1 MIVYDPQIRISPGM
15 QTSII
20 SYIFLRVLF
29 TKVFIPERPY
39 SQQVLF
45 TTGFIPNRFYS
56 LFTIYTVSY
65 MIGFMKTF
73 KAEKKSNGKK
83 LVHVICAEFP
93 DAKPS
98 VILKALQNKDIRV
111 NGQKT
116 KTDDFVFIGDEISV
130 YVSDDLLFNKSD
142 SVKEKADGSPQTQ
155 TSSAD
160 AKSQTSSRS
169 STGKSTSSNDS
180 RPPYTVVYQDENILV
195 INKSPHIAVHPGE
208 STVGPTLIELIR
220 KDTNNSEITLCH
232 RIDMNT
238 GGLILLARNKKALA
252 GVIAALK
259 EDKIRKRYRLLVRG
273 IPDVGEPVVC
283 YDGIKMKEI
292 KSFLEK
298 PPGKADVYIHDEAK
312 EGDLD
317 ITTRYRILEIFKG
330 VGPQGEDVT
339 ELEAELVTGRTHQIR
354 AHFAHIGHPLL
365 GDGKYGRNAYNRHF
379 KGKSGKLTHQQL
391 FSTSLHFV
399 DIQKPVMLSYL
410 SNRIFKIKPDYDIEL

>member
-1 MIVYDPQIRISPGM
+1 
-15 QTSII
+15 
-20 SYIFLRVLF
+20 
-29 TKVFIPERPY
+29 
-39 SQQVLF
+39 
-45 TTGFIPNRFYS
+45 
-56 LFTIYTVSY
+56 

-73 KAEKKSNGKK
+73 KVEKKSNGKK

-98 VILKALQNKDIRV
+98 VVLRALQNKDIRV

-116 KTDDFVFIGDEISV
+116 KTDDLVFIGDEIAV
-130 YVSDDLLFNKSD
+130 YISDELLLNNNS
-142 SVKEKADGSPQTQ
+142 SIKETADGKPQTTDSQTGTAGLQSQANSSGHMSQSQTQ
-155 TSSAD
+155 TDDKLSQSASNR
-160 AKSQTSSRS
+160 AT
-169 STGKSTSSNDS
+169 STSSSATRRSASSHDS

-220 KDTNNSEITLCH
+220 RDTNNSEITLCH

-273 IPDVGEPVVC
+273 IPDVGDPIVC

-312 EGDLD
+312 EGDLE
-317 ITTRYRILEIFKG
+317 IITRYRILEIFKG

-365 GDGKYGRNAYNRHF
+365 GDGKYGRNAYNKHF
-379 KGKSGKLTHQQL
+379 KGKNGKLTHQQL

>member
-1 MIVYDPQIRISPGM
+1 
-15 QTSII
+15 
-20 SYIFLRVLF
+20 
-29 TKVFIPERPY
+29 
-39 SQQVLF
+39 
-45 TTGFIPNRFYS
+45 
-56 LFTIYTVSY
+56 

-73 KAEKKSNGKK
+73 IIEKKSNGKK
-83 LVHVICAEFP
+83 LVHAICAEFP

-98 VILKALQNKDIRV
+98 IILKALQNKDIRV
-111 NGQKT
+111 NGQKI
-116 KTDDFVFIGDEISV
+116 KTDDPVFIGDEISV
-130 YVSDDLLFNKSD
+130 YISDELLLNKSVSAKEPTDGKSIAEASTGD
-142 SVKEKADGSPQTQ
+142 S
-155 TSSAD
+155 
-160 AKSQTSSRS
+160 KSQVTSRNVSGKNS
-169 STGKSTSSNDS
+169 SYTDS
-180 RPPYTVVYQDENILV
+180 RPPYSVVYQDENILV

-220 KDTNNSEITLCH
+220 RDTNNNEITLCH

-273 IPDVGEPVVC
+273 IPDVGDPVVC

-312 EGDLD
+312 EGDLE
-317 ITTRYRILEIFKG
+317 IITRYRILEIFKG
-330 VGPQGEDVT
+330 VGPAGEDVT

-379 KGKSGKLTHQQL
+379 QGKSGKLTHQQL